1 MLDVT
6 IAVDAMGGD
15 RAPGEI
21 VAGALAAAG
30 DGVTVALCGPI
41 GVLEQELGGARP
53 GIQLVDAPDMISSS
67 DDPAAAVRGKPGSS
81 LVTAC
86 RLVREGAAQG
96 AVSAGSTGAMMAASL
111 LQMGRIQ
118 GIARPGIAVALPA
131 RSGPCVLIDC
141 GANPEPRPEHLLQFA
156 IMGSE
161 FARVVLGVAQP
172 RVGLLSIGEEASKG
186 TPITV
191 AAHALLEASGLDFS
205 GNCEGRDVLAGELDV
220 VVADGFAGNVLL
232 KGLEGAGKMFSRELR
247 RAAGSGLR
255 ARLGGL
261 LLYPALREMRA
272 RIDPDTYGGAYLLGL
287 RGLSVIAHGNS
298 GQVAIANAIQYA
310 ARGVREGVVEQ
321 MSAAIAERGGSASHL
336 QSAAQTRTVPHV
348 PATEIGDT

>member
-1 MLDVT
+1 MADVT
-6 IAVDAMGGD
+6 IALDAMGGD
-15 RAPGEI
+15 RAPDEI

-30 DGVTVALCGPI
+30 DGLEVLLCGPQD
-41 GVLEQELGGARP
+41 VLRQALGGDRP
-53 GIQLVDAPDMISSS
+53 GIRVMDAPEQISSS
-67 DDPAAAVRGKPGSS
+67 DDPAAAVRARPGSS

-86 RLVREGAAQG
+86 RLVREGQAQG

-111 LQMGRIQ
+111 LQMGRIR

-131 RSGPCVLIDC
+131 RDGPCVLIDC

-156 IMGSE
+156 VMGSE
-161 FARVVLGVAQP
+161 FARLVLGVERP
-172 RVGLLSIGEEASKG
+172 RVGLLSIGEESSKG
-186 TPITV
+186 TPVTV
-191 AAHALLEASGLDFS
+191 AAHGLLEASGLVFA
-205 GNCEGRDVLAGELDV
+205 GNCEGRDVLSGELDV

-255 ARLGGL
+255 AKLGGL
-261 LLYPALREMRA
+261 LLYPALREMRD
-272 RIDPDTYGGAYLLGL
+272 RIDPDTYGGAYLLGV

-298 GQVAIANAIQYA
+298 GRMAIANAIRYA
-310 ARGVREGVVEQ
+310 AKGVRGGVVER
-321 MSAAIAERGGSASHL
+321 MSEAIAERGQVDTHL
-336 QSAAQTRTVPHV
+336 QSAAPTRTVPHV